1 MFCELNEPRK
11 SMNFEKNKIHV
22 MIKIAYI
29 QSVTRKDMAET
40 AISSDFI
47 FAMNFGNQ
55 TTSQQGQITYLG

>member
-11 SMNFEKNKIHV
+11 SMNFEKNKI
-22 MIKIAYI
+22 MIKTAYI

-55 TTSQQGQITYLG
+55 TISQQGQITYLG